1 MGKPHH
7 LRVFLSGLSLRKVWG
22 PVTVVLGNDLFSKIY
37 WEESLS
43 ACSGSRSRGPS
54 LHHWPHMA
62 RDTATL
68 HCPQT
73 SIPQNHLGDVFKCTL
88 LKQTSRVMKIF
99 ISNKYSDDASTASR
113 DHTFPPI
120 VVFSVW
126 ETQLTEGNIYPLLE
140 NSAWEPSYT
149 DSPPPQPGPPAF
161 LGPQGRKHV
170 ITQRAWVKWLRFM

>member
-1 MGKPHH
+1 MISSQRYTEK
-7 LRVFLSGLSLRKVWG
+7 RVFQHAVGAGAGDLAFITG
-22 PVTVVLGNDLFSKIY
+22 PI
-37 WEESLS
+37 
-43 ACSGSRSRGPS
+43 
-54 LHHWPHMA
+54 WPGIQQ
-62 RDTATL
+62 TL